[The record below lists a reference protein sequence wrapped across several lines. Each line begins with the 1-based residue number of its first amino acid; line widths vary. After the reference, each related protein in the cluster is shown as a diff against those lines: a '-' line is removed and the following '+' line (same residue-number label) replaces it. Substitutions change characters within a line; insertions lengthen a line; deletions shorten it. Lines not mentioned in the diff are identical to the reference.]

1 MGLSDG
7 SVPSSQLSASSSI
20 DLFPP
25 GNGRVNFTT
34 GGITG
39 WIPDSEEWLKFDTT
53 AESDVFTLMEDE
65 EPPYL
70 EADFGSP
77 QELTGVITQGGGGGD
92 ISDNHICTWYNNHTW
107 SDDHGCTRYHH
118 YPWMGGTPGV
128 TTTAAPGT
136 TTTPG
141 VGGTPGVTTTA
152 APGTTTTLG
161 WEEHLE

>member
-92 ISDNHICTWYNNHTW
+92 MYVTKITVSYSNDGTNW
-107 SDDHGCTRYHH
+107 SDVLEED
-118 YPWMGGTPGV
+118 GTSTKV
-128 TTTAAPGT
+128 S
-136 TTTPG
+136 
-141 VGGTPGVTTTA
+141 VMSFFD
-152 APGTTTTLG
+152 TL
-161 WEEHLE
+161 

>member
-53 AESDVFTLMEDE
+53 AESDVFTLMDDE

-92 ISDNHICTWYNNHTW
+92 MYVTKSPYPTATMGPTGRMYWKKMARQQ
-107 SDDHGCTRYHH
+107 RY
-118 YPWMGGTPGV
+118 
-128 TTTAAPGT
+128 
-136 TTTPG
+136 
-141 VGGTPGVTTTA
+141 
-152 APGTTTTLG
+152 L
-161 WEEHLE
+161 